1 MFYQR
6 LTFVLYDIIYYDM
19 AIPEKSINECST
31 VLVEICG
38 EAKRLVVE
46 KRNELKEKGY
56 PKPGKAQAIIKLILG
71 K

>member
-1 MFYQR
+1 
-6 LTFVLYDIIYYDM
+6 M